1 MKLNKKSTLN
11 YYDPDVYEGIPM
23 AQWLEHC
30 DSDLYRSDLGS
41 IPILNSD
48 IGIGIYLE
56 MELMNLELIMSIK
69 IIYNWT
75 FP

>member
-41 IPILNSD
+41 ILNSD

-56 MELMNLELIMSIK
+56 MELMNLVL